1 MNDGSFPPWYV
12 SCFLQD
18 HRGSSHPRP
27 TCNVTSKKPQPSEIC
42 RETIF
47 TKCCN
52 RFKSSRRRKLTILV
66 ERIFIENHFS
76 IFFNNATCNNVTY
89 PALNIIQALY
99 QMESRKIF
107 TLFIL
112 YRDFYFFPH
121 LSYSFPF
128 LNVKFLDNY
137 ITHDRFLEIFQLFLR
152 CKM

>member
-76 IFFNNATCNNVTY
+76 IFFNNATCNDVTY
-89 PALNIIQALY
+89 PALNIIQAPY

-121 LSYSFPF
+121 R
-128 LNVKFLDNY
+128 
-137 ITHDRFLEIFQLFLR
+137 ILFLR
-152 CKM
+152 FFFERQILRQLYHTRSIFRDLSIILAL